1 MVLREKPV
9 ALATSDCPPRPIA
22 LASLAAHRRRVRSF
36 NTGDKAT
43 NFSRRTASM
52 LGCCMVQKY
61 SGFRI
66 VRLIYGHSLS
76 PFPVVQVRGVKSM
89 TQLLL
94 CVRAGGRC
102 EFDGCN
108 KYL

>member
-9 ALATSDCPPRPIA
+9 GLATSDCPPRPIA

-76 PFPVVQVRGVKSM
+76 TPQEGRMSHRNITPRDRGNH
-89 TQLLL
+89 LFLW
-94 CVRAGGRC
+94 
-102 EFDGCN
+102 
-108 KYL
+108 